1 MNPNTNN
8 MIENVNVNVDN
19 LKQLINQII
28 CQIYQIYQINKNID
42 QVMKQQLLENMKYQV
57 MKLVC

>member
-1 MNPNTNN
+1 